1 MTRDEHEA
9 KFREIRGAVRKHGYR
24 WLASPIYQDFLTG
37 DRKLPCA
44 PWGSITRNPYGWKG
58 PCYLLT
64 DGIFPTYEALLENIE
79 WDVLRARKRS
89 ALRALRD
96 PLRLRAVGRVRGDL
110 EREGDRPEHGV
121 DVDRATSPARRRG
134 GAGRAPGRASAPHAS
149 ACALR
154 RGVPAGRL
162 VSFGVAGGLDGLAVG
177 TVIDATRI
185 VDEQGAMLWEGA
197 RPRRRGRPG
206 RERSWPRA
214 GSSTTRL
221 SGVGCT
227 SARAPTPS
235 TWRAAC
241 SPPPAA
247 WTAAFARS
255 ATRPAEPL
263 GPLAQAVTP
272 DGRPRPRG
280 FLRALA
286 APRPRGTL
294 RALGN
299 VRRALNGARGG
310 GQRVT
315 GRVLLAAPRS
325 FCAGVDRAI
334 EIVERLLEQH
344 GPPIYVRHHIVHND
358 HVVRRL
364 EELGAVFVDDEDEV
378 PPGAICVLS
387 AHGVAPAVRENC
399 ERRGLRVVDAVCP
412 LVSKVH
418 AEARRYADSGHLVA
432 LVGHRDHVEVIGT
445 KGERPDQIV
454 VVESPEEAARLET
467 NGKPLAVIS
476 QTTLS
481 LDDVASTVDVLAD
494 RFGDLRRPGA
504 DDICYATQNR
514 QDAVKEIV
522 SMGATLIL
530 VIGSPTSS
538 NAQRLVE
545 VARARGAEAR
555 LIEDEN
561 AIGDDLLD
569 GHETVGLTAG
579 ASTPEELVQ
588 AVLARLAEDG
598 YGELEEV
605 TVARE
610 DVHFRLPREVAAR

>member
-1 MTRDEHEA
+1 M
-9 KFREIRGAVRKHGYR
+9 
-24 WLASPIYQDFLTG
+24 
-37 DRKLPCA
+37 
-44 PWGSITRNPYGWKG
+44 
-58 PCYLLT
+58 
-64 DGIFPTYEALLENIE
+64 
-79 WDVLRARKRS
+79 
-89 ALRALRD
+89 
-96 PLRLRAVGRVRGDL
+96 
-110 EREGDRPEHGV
+110 
-121 DVDRATSPARRRG
+121 
-134 GAGRAPGRASAPHAS
+134 
-149 ACALR
+149 
-154 RGVPAGRL
+154 
-162 VSFGVAGGLDGLAVG
+162 
-177 TVIDATRI
+177 
-185 VDEQGAMLWEGA
+185 
-197 RPRRRGRPG
+197 
-206 RERSWPRA
+206 
-214 GSSTTRL
+214 
-221 SGVGCT
+221 
-227 SARAPTPS
+227 
-235 TWRAAC
+235 
-241 SPPPAA
+241 
-247 WTAAFARS
+247 
-255 ATRPAEPL
+255 
-263 GPLAQAVTP
+263 
-272 DGRPRPRG
+272 
-280 FLRALA
+280 
-286 APRPRGTL
+286 
-294 RALGN
+294 
-299 VRRALNGARGG
+299 
-310 GQRVT
+310 

-364 EELGAVFVDDEDEV
+364 ERLGAVFVDDEEDV
-378 PPGAICVLS
+378 PQGAICVLS
-387 AHGVAPAVRENC
+387 AHGVAPAVLQNS

-445 KGERPDQIV
+445 KGERPEQIV
-454 VVESPEEAARLET
+454 VVESPEEARKLET
-467 NGKPLAVIS
+467 DGKPLAVIS

-481 LDDVASTVDVLAD
+481 LDDVASTVEVLEE

-545 VARARGAEAR
+545 VAQARGAEAT
-555 LIEDEN
+555 LIDDEN
-561 AIGDDLLD
+561 TIGADLLD

-588 AVLARLAEDG
+588 AVLARLAESG
-598 YGELEEV
+598 YDLDAEV